1 VTSFGRKTMLYP
13 TQRMLLEAVS
23 VNKCFKLIKSIFD
36 LFSLTRIQYI
46 IKIIRSVHNQ
56 FFIYYAR
63 LVSSI
68 AYTHFQGSFVEKTEK
83 TAAKPKIQYGNNS
96 IEDSK

>member
-1 VTSFGRKTMLYP
+1 MEKTFFLI
-13 TQRMLLEAVS
+13 
-23 VNKCFKLIKSIFD
+23 CFLGQGFNN
-36 LFSLTRIQYI
+36 I

-83 TAAKPKIQYGNNS
+83 TAAKPKIQYGN
-96 IEDSK
+96 EK